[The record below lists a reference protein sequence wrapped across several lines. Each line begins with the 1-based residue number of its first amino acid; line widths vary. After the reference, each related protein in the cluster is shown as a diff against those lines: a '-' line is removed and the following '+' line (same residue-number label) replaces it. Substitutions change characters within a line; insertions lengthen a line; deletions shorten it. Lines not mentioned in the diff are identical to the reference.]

1 MKKERSRTRKSAAKT
16 VYTALS
22 ILKENG
28 SEMPFAHIKE
38 EVKKRCNFTD
48 WELEKYETTGYIRW
62 ESLLSFFSIDITKA
76 GFIIKKKGKWFL
88 TPEGE
93 DALKLG
99 EHDLLDRATELY
111 YVWEQANKKEDIRDE
126 SEQEIEEA
134 VSTEAYEL
142 NELESISI
150 EQIKNYIG
158 KKGAYEFQDLV
169 AALLRAMGYYTP
181 FIAPRGKD
189 GGIDVIAYRDPLG
202 TMEPR
207 IKVQVKHRQN
217 TASVSEIRQLN
228 GILRNGDIGIFVSSG
243 GFTPDAKKEAINTNS
258 HLELI
263 DIDKFISLWKDFY
276 DKMPDVD
283 KVLLP
288 LQPVFFLAE

>member
-1 MKKERSRTRKSAAKT
+1 MRKQ
-16 VYTALS
+16 
-22 ILKENG
+22 
-28 SEMPFAHIKE
+28 
-38 EVKKRCNFTD
+38 
-48 WELEKYETTGYIRW
+48 
-62 ESLLSFFSIDITKA
+62 DIFVGNHYLASSVLTLQKA

-99 EHDLLDRATELY
+99 EHGLLDQATKLY
-111 YVWEQANKKEDIRDE
+111 RVWEKSNEKEDLSDG
-126 SEQEIEEA
+126 SEEEIEEA

-150 EQIKNYIG
+150 EQIKNYISKQG
-158 KKGAYEFQDLV
+158 PYDFQDLV

-202 TMEPR
+202 TIEPR

-263 DIDKFISLWKDFY
+263 DLDKFISLWKDFY

-288 LQPVFFLAE
+288 LQPVYFLAE